1 MLWQIGFPIAGKYL
15 GHFHGT
21 VGPISVSTGQVL
33 SLHPATAKY

>member
-1 MLWQIGFPIAGKYL
+1 MLWQIGFPISDKYV
-15 GHFHGT
+15 GHLHDS